1 MAGEAVTLSAKRAAA
16 ALLAVAAAVIGVWA
30 AAFPLSFYS
39 DFPSPGRHWVSALGP
54 YNEHLT
60 RDVGGL
66 FLALL
71 VMTVWA
77 IRRPS
82 PVALRMTGGAWLVF
96 TAEHFL
102 WHSLHLGVFPTV
114 DRIGNVTSLGAMLVL
129 SILLLLPDR
138 PPVEALGGDERTRDS
153 TRKSASQST

>member
-1 MAGEAVTLSAKRAAA
+1 MSAKRAVA

-30 AAFPLSFYS
+30 AAFPLSFYR
-39 DFPSPGRHWVSALGP
+39 DFPFPGRNWVSALGP

-82 PVALRMTGGAWLVF
+82 PAVLRMTGGAWLIF
-96 TAEHFL
+96 TAEHL
-102 WHSLHLGVFPTV
+102 VWHALHLDVFPTI
-114 DRIGNVTSLGAMLVL
+114 DKIGNVVSLGAMLVL
-129 SILLLLPDR
+129 SLLLLLPDR
-138 PPVEALGGDERTRDS
+138 PLP
-153 TRKSASQST
+153 ASLQSC